1 LAFGPLQA
9 LAQGDDS
16 SRVLSIKSRIS
27 SKEKVIRVKD
37 IASNYQ
43 ILSDAERE
51 LEVAETPVAADETI
65 TIIDLAYML
74 QRHSELMDLRLKG
87 PRNIV
92 LQKASDSA
100 AVEKAKS
107 EIVSQIKALAPWKD
121 WDIDVML
128 SSSDENSIS
137 RPGPSTGRSPAF
149 REQDHDGPRQPEC
162 RFHRRRRR
170 TSSKCALNPTILRK
184 VEVVV
189 LNANCRQGQILSETM
204 LKRVPMWL
212 GPEGKDCMTDYNA
225 CVGRELARTMSTG
238 DIVKAN
244 DILNPVC
251 AKRGDMIWVEC
262 RDHGLSVKLAVT
274 AMESGRQGD
283 LIKVVN
289 QPTQRTFLVLLV
301 GERQALYKMG
311 S

>member
-1 LAFGPLQA
+1 
-9 LAQGDDS
+9 
-16 SRVLSIKSRIS
+16 
-27 SKEKVIRVKD
+27 
-37 IASNYQ
+37 
-43 ILSDAERE
+43 
-51 LEVAETPVAADETI
+51 
-65 TIIDLAYML
+65 
-74 QRHSELMDLRLKG
+74 MDLRLKG

-137 RPGPSTGRSPAF
+137 KAWPFNRVEVLPSENRTMTGPVNLNVAF
-149 REQDHDGPRQPEC
+149 IDAGG
-162 RFHRRRRR
+162 R